1 MGYLPTDAQLE
12 NPPSNYQETQL
23 KFKNKLTI
31 AKALETIAIRVLV
44 AEVQR
49 KEDEAYI
56 QVEADEGQKDNG
68 IVDLFLETKNVVS
81 ALSYFVSLPCLSG
94 LT

>member
-1 MGYLPTDAQLE
+1 M
-12 NPPSNYQETQL
+12 
-23 KFKNKLTI
+23 
-31 AKALETIAIRVLV
+31 

-81 ALSYFVSLPCLSG
+81 ALSYFVSLPCLGG